1 VPKTGI
7 LLKSG
12 YFCTIDFFSMKTLA
26 NGHKYA
32 SYHNK
37 HRSLVLVVSTSI
49 VLNDLDPQIGVL
61 VIFLRFSAAEE

>member
-1 VPKTGI
+1 
-7 LLKSG
+7 
-12 YFCTIDFFSMKTLA
+12 MKTLA